1 MSSVQCTIRHS
12 STAHAWWMNDLMN
25 SLLINIYT
33 HTWLAHF
40 SVTLLSL
47 SWHGNVLLL
56 LCYYLLFFSHIF
68 TNHFFLYSLP
78 ILHST
83 CAHRSSTSIRWNEF
97 NLYKNSI
104 YWANHECEEDE
115 KITVNDAEE
124 LNEEY
129 WPFGFGRVVYQQW
142 MRLSQHS
149 CKPRIKILI
158 YGIVH

>member
-1 MSSVQCTIRHS
+1 MYNSPQQHRTCMMNERFNEFFINKYIYAYMTRPLFCYSS
-12 STAHAWWMNDLMN
+12 
-25 SLLINIYT
+25 
-33 HTWLAHF
+33 F
-40 SVTLLSL
+40 SVMAWQRLVIV
-47 SWHGNVLLL
+47 VLLL
-56 LCYYLLFFSHIF
+56 IVFFPYFYKSF
-68 TNHFFLYSLP
+68 FFLYSLP

-149 CKPRIKILI
+149 CTPRIKILI